1 MGVQAVWLVL
11 LLFVVRVE
19 TQKGGVTFWGG
30 TVTLTCP
37 ENGTW
42 TGLPKPEPSTSKTH
56 EFQYK
61 GQAQYV
67 CAYQANTE
75 GEEQKY
81 LFYVKG
87 KACENCFEVD
97 GFLFML
103 VILIDVIVTAIV
115 MRIIYVCTKK
125 KSPDPP
131 PQPQRARGS
140 RPGPDQ
146 SSAYESL
153 NPNTQS
159 TLTYSTVVHR
169 TG

>member
-11 LLFVVRVE
+11 LLFVVHVE
-19 TQKGGVTFWGG
+19 TQKGGVTFWRG

-67 CAYQANTE
+67 CAYQADE
-75 GEEQKY
+75 EEQKY

-87 KACENCFEVD
+87 KACENCFEMD

-103 VILIDVIVTAIV
+103 VILIDVIGTAIV

-146 SSAYESL
+146 SSAYE
-153 NPNTQS
+153 
-159 TLTYSTVVHR
+159 
-169 TG
+169 